1 MKNSSKNILNKK
13 NTARPQSSSSIHHL
27 PNLTSRQ
34 AKLAQKII
42 SSRKDKNQNPDQN
55 EYDFKVNL
63 NPKKDNESMYKNNMD
78 LRQEIKDLNKKID
91 FLKSNNQK
99 LSQIITQKNKEINE
113 LTNQIIIKNREL
125 LTKEKKEKE
134 KNDKNKN
141 INKSEKEKEISKN
154 KNIIKTNVFEKE
166 LQLKKFY
173 IEISRIKEEYNK
185 LILELRAKDEEI
197 LDLKRN
203 KKLTDYNELKIKNE
217 ILSQEFNKLKEMY
230 LLSLDMNKKNED
242 FGKNENILKAEI
254 QTQHNIIVQL
264 NQEIDGFS
272 LERKKLNDEIKS
284 LRNKLELSMN
294 NNKFIKNKKDS
305 FEKKYKRN
313 IKEQVLQK
321 EYEEEKQEML
331 TKINKLQKN
340 LDHYRLIAMKNKDF
354 GAFTNKNKD
363 EIKNNTNSNANNN
376 NLGQNVIK
384 NRIIAKVAHNP
395 EENYDNKTLLMQSII
410 TELTNEK
417 KELLEKL
424 KLYENQN
431 NNNNNFNNKLQNNS
445 IPQSKNNTV
454 KANNLLQTTEEILIA
469 DNNPNQNNMSNEV
482 QNDLNIDNKKIEE
495 SKENENNNKE
505 EENNDDNKEEENND
519 NNKIEEVN
527 NDNNKI
533 EEANSINDHLEDNQ
547 IGNENIEK
555 EEIKFDDIFE
565 INLEYKNINS
575 SNIKNLFSHIFSKY
589 RNENKNLESNKESL
603 LTLLTNEISLK
614 LNCQAEEEKKNIYE
628 NIETFCNQE
637 EDFEEVF
644 YMIFDDIINHNEE
657 STKINDSEN
666 DKILN
671 SILKKNQNA
680 IEDIVRDNM
689 NKIRIDNL
697 YDILFEN
704 NIKIE
709 KKLFL
714 YLCYKLKTD
723 DCSLYEIEIKEI
735 LKFIK

>member
-1 MKNSSKNILNKK
+1 MINSSKNILNKK

-42 SSRKDKNQNPDQN
+42 SSRRDKNQNQDQN

-141 INKSEKEKEISKN
+141 EKEKEISKN

-185 LILELRAKDEEI
+185 LIIELRSKDEEI

-203 KKLTDYNELKIKNE
+203 KKLTDYNELRIKNE
-217 ILSQEFNKLKEMY
+217 ILSQEFHKLKDMY

-294 NNKFIKNKKDS
+294 NNKLIKNKKNNY
-305 FEKKYKRN
+305 EKKYKEN
-313 IKEQVLQK
+313 IKEQVIQK
-321 EYEEEKQEML
+321 EYEEEKKEML

-354 GAFTNKNKD
+354 GAFTNKNKMK
-363 EIKNNTNSNANNN
+363 IK
-376 NLGQNVIK
+376 IK
-384 NRIIAKVAHNP
+384 IILIV
-395 EENYDNKTLLMQSII
+395 MSII
-410 TELTNEK
+410 
-417 KELLEKL
+417 
-424 KLYENQN
+424 
-431 NNNNNFNNKLQNNS
+431 
-445 IPQSKNNTV
+445 
-454 KANNLLQTTEEILIA
+454 
-469 DNNPNQNNMSNEV
+469 
-482 QNDLNIDNKKIEE
+482 
-495 SKENENNNKE
+495 
-505 EENNDDNKEEENND
+505 
-519 NNKIEEVN
+519 
-527 NDNNKI
+527 
-533 EEANSINDHLEDNQ
+533 
-547 IGNENIEK
+547 
-555 EEIKFDDIFE
+555 
-565 INLEYKNINS
+565 
-575 SNIKNLFSHIFSKY
+575 
-589 RNENKNLESNKESL
+589 
-603 LTLLTNEISLK
+603 
-614 LNCQAEEEKKNIYE
+614 
-628 NIETFCNQE
+628 
-637 EDFEEVF
+637 
-644 YMIFDDIINHNEE
+644 II
-657 STKINDSEN
+657 
-666 DKILN
+666 
-671 SILKKNQNA
+671 
-680 IEDIVRDNM
+680 
-689 NKIRIDNL
+689 
-697 YDILFEN
+697 
-704 NIKIE
+704 
-709 KKLFL
+709 
-714 YLCYKLKTD
+714 
-723 DCSLYEIEIKEI
+723 
-735 LKFIK
+735 

>member
-1 MKNSSKNILNKK
+1 
-13 NTARPQSSSSIHHL
+13 
-27 PNLTSRQ
+27 
-34 AKLAQKII
+34 
-42 SSRKDKNQNPDQN
+42 
-55 EYDFKVNL
+55 
-63 NPKKDNESMYKNNMD
+63 
-78 LRQEIKDLNKKID
+78 
-91 FLKSNNQK
+91 
-99 LSQIITQKNKEINE
+99 
-113 LTNQIIIKNREL
+113 
-125 LTKEKKEKE
+125 
-134 KNDKNKN
+134 
-141 INKSEKEKEISKN
+141 
-154 KNIIKTNVFEKE
+154 
-166 LQLKKFY
+166 
-173 IEISRIKEEYNK
+173 
-185 LILELRAKDEEI
+185 
-197 LDLKRN
+197 
-203 KKLTDYNELKIKNE
+203 
-217 ILSQEFNKLKEMY
+217 
-230 LLSLDMNKKNED
+230 
-242 FGKNENILKAEI
+242 
-254 QTQHNIIVQL
+254 
-264 NQEIDGFS
+264 
-272 LERKKLNDEIKS
+272 
-284 LRNKLELSMN
+284 
-294 NNKFIKNKKDS
+294 
-305 FEKKYKRN
+305 
-313 IKEQVLQK
+313 
-321 EYEEEKQEML
+321 
-331 TKINKLQKN
+331 
-340 LDHYRLIAMKNKDF
+340 
-354 GAFTNKNKD
+354 
-363 EIKNNTNSNANNN
+363 
-376 NLGQNVIK
+376 
-384 NRIIAKVAHNP
+384 
-395 EENYDNKTLLMQSII
+395 
-410 TELTNEK
+410 
-417 KELLEKL
+417 
-424 KLYENQN
+424 
-431 NNNNNFNNKLQNNS
+431 
-445 IPQSKNNTV
+445 
-454 KANNLLQTTEEILIA
+454 
-469 DNNPNQNNMSNEV
+469 MSNEV

>member
-42 SSRKDKNQNPDQN
+42 SSRKDKNQNQDQN

-203 KKLTDYNELKIKNE
+203 KKLTDFNELKIKNE

-264 NQEIDGFS
+264 NQEIDSFS

-294 NNKFIKNKKDS
+294 NNKFIKNKKDN

-469 DNNPNQNNMSNEV
+469 DNNPNQNNMPNEV
-482 QNDLNIDNKKIEE
+482 QNDLNINNKKIEE

-671 SILKKNQNA
+671 SILKKNQNT

>member
-42 SSRKDKNQNPDQN
+42 SSRRDINQNQDQN

-141 INKSEKEKEISKN
+141 KNEKEKEISKN

-185 LILELRAKDEEI
+185 LIIELRSKDEEI

-203 KKLTDYNELKIKNE
+203 KKLTDYNELRIKNE
-217 ILSQEFNKLKEMY
+217 ILSQEFHKLKEMY

-294 NNKFIKNKKDS
+294 NNKLIKNKKNNY
-305 FEKKYKRN
+305 EKKYKEN
-313 IKEQVLQK
+313 IKEQVIQK
-321 EYEEEKQEML
+321 EYEEEKKEML

-363 EIKNNTNSNANNN
+363 ENKNKNNIKSNVNNN
-376 NLGQNVIK
+376 NLGKNVIK
-384 NRIIAKVAHNP
+384 NRIIAKDTHNP

-424 KLYENQN
+424 KIYENQN
-431 NNNNNFNNKLQNNS
+431 NNNNTNNFNNNLQNNS
-445 IPQSKNNTV
+445 IPQSENNKV
-454 KANNLLQTTEEILIA
+454 KENGLLKTIEEILIA
-469 DNNPNQNNMSNEV
+469 DNNPNQNNMPNEV

-505 EENNDDNKEEENND
+505 EENNN
-519 NNKIEEVN
+519 
-527 NDNNKI
+527 NNKI
-533 EEANSINDHLEDNQ
+533 EEANNDKNKIEEANDINNQPESNQ
-547 IGNENIEK
+547 IENENIEK
-555 EEIKFDDIFE
+555 EEIKFDDIFK

-589 RNENKNLESNKESL
+589 KNENKNLESNKESL
-603 LTLLTNEISLK
+603 LTLLINEISLK
-614 LNCQAEEEKKNIYE
+614 LNCQSNEEEKKLIYE

-637 EDFEEVF
+637 EDFEEDF

-657 STKINDSEN
+657 STKINDIEN

-671 SILKKNQNA
+671 SIFKKNKNV
-680 IEDIVRDNM
+680 IEDIVRENM

-723 DCSLYEIEIKEI
+723 DCSLCEIEIKEI
-735 LKFIK
+735 LKYIK

>member
-42 SSRKDKNQNPDQN
+42 SSRKDKNQNQDQN

-166 LQLKKFY
+166 LQLKKLY

-294 NNKFIKNKKDS
+294 NNKFIKNKKDN